1 MSSSL
6 TINQVKE
13 YLPHRFP
20 MLLIDRVDALVP
32 GESVVAIKNVT
43 VNEPCFQGHFP
54 DQPVYPGA
62 LILESMA
69 QSMAFITYSEP
80 GFVKQD
86 NKIYFF
92 AGVDKARFKRQVFP
106 GDQIVIETELIK
118 TSQGVAKFKSVARV
132 DGKLVCKSEIMGA
145 LRDFAQ

>member
-1 MSSSL
+1 MSTAL
-6 TINQVKE
+6 NNKQVRE

-20 MLLIDRVDALVP
+20 MLLIDKVESLVP
-32 GESVVAIKNVT
+32 GQSVVAVKNVT

-54 DQPVYPGA
+54 EQPVYPGV

-69 QSMAFITYSEP
+69 QSMAFITYTEP

-86 NKIYFF
+86 NQIYFF

-106 GDQIVIETELIK
+106 GDQMIIKTELTK
-118 TSQGVAKFKSVARV
+118 TSQGVAKFKSVAYV
-132 DGKLVCKSEIMGA
+132 DEKPVCKAEIMGA
-145 LRDFAQ
+145 LREFAQ